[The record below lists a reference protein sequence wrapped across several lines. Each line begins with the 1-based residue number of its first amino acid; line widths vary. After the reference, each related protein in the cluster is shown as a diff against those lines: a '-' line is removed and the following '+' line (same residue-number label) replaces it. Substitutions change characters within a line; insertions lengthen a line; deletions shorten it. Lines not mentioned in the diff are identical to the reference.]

1 MKIMQREGFSAT
13 EPQIKLEI
21 TLDREGNVKNY
32 CVQSNIAD
40 VAVDDLLEDEVELFA
55 NSYQNQSLEVM
66 TGGT

>member
-1 MKIMQREGFSAT
+1 
-13 EPQIKLEI
+13 
-21 TLDREGNVKNY
+21 
-32 CVQSNIAD
+32 